1 MQRLKGRLDRVA
13 KALAPHEGKRMRVI
27 ACGVCKPGNLAEATC
42 SRAITNGCLT
52 ECVSLEGRIEDITDE
67 QLEEF
72 IQSFPIQDNDALP
85 GRRWA

>member
-1 MQRLKGRLDRVA
+1 MRRLTGRLDRLQ

-27 ACGVCKPGNLAEATC
+27 ASGVCKPGNLAEATC
-42 SRAITNGCLT
+42 SRALTNGCLT

-72 IQSFPIQDNDALP
+72 IQSFPIQDNDARP
-85 GRRWA
+85 GRKWA